1 MICKPD
7 FSYFLANEKYPIRP
21 AGSQW
26 TSVLPVSRTPLA
38 PEPAGQS
45 LTYGDYFNAVRIFL
59 ERHQYSAVIR
69 ALSCGDNGNM
79 DAAQIQDIRIFL
91 VKHGQYYHPAR
102 IEIAYGK
109 RTHSF
114 VLNVAISAI
123 ARELITSEG
132 AVLEFLCSR
141 FPYAFLP
148 KVYATGEVCIHDGR
162 KLGMFLGQWFDGYH
176 EFHLS
181 RGDEG
186 GQDRII
192 LWDGKPTKRFLSS
205 GQARAVY
212 EKAAL
217 ILTAYYNLATFEQI
231 SAWHHAAGDFVIK
244 PVGDQILM
252 KLITVRQY
260 TPLLENEEP
269 DVQAILEALQ
279 LFLLKLSLQMG
290 LDRLDGVGDLT
301 WAGEMAVAGAVDGF
315 FKGLMCQVN
324 AGLIPGEIVEGCRE
338 YLAAV
343 SRSEWT
349 EKVVSVMDPYDSGL
363 PGLSLIQP
371 NLNQYI
377 TCLYKSVADVA
388 PYTI

>member
-1 MICKPD
+1 MSCIPK
-7 FSYFLANEKYPIRP
+7 FRYFLANEKFPVRP
-21 AGSQW
+21 TGSQW
-26 TSVLPVSRTPLA
+26 ASVLPVSRTPQA
-38 PEPAGQS
+38 PDPAGQS
-45 LTYGDYFNAVRIFL
+45 LTYGDYFNAVRVFL
-59 ERHQYSAVIR
+59 ERHQYQAVIR
-69 ALSCGDNGNM
+69 ALSGDNGDM
-79 DAAQIQDIRIFL
+79 DAAQIHAVRIFL

-109 RTHSF
+109 RIRFF

-123 ARELITSEG
+123 AREMIKSEG
-132 AVLEFLCSR
+132 TTLEFLCRR

-148 KVYATGEVCIHDGR
+148 KVYATGEVCTDDGQ
-162 KLGMFLGQWFDGYH
+162 KLAMFLGQWFDGYH

-186 GQDRII
+186 GQNRII
-192 LWDGKPTKRFLSS
+192 LWDGKPVKCFLSS
-205 GQARAVY
+205 TQARAVY

-244 PVGDQILM
+244 PAGDQIFM

-260 TPLLENEEP
+260 TPLIENEKP
-269 DVQAILEALQ
+269 DVQMILEALQ
-279 LFLLKLSLQMG
+279 LFLLKLSLHMG

-315 FKGLMCQVN
+315 FKGLMCQVT
-324 AGLIPGEIVEGCRE
+324 AGLIPGEILAGGRN

-343 SRSEWT
+343 SRSEWMDR
-349 EKVVSVMDPYDSGL
+349 VVSMVEQYDSGL
-363 PGLSLIQP
+363 PGLSLMRS
-371 NLNQYI
+371 NLDQYV
-377 TCLYKSVADVA
+377 TCLYKSIADVG
-388 PYTI
+388 PCTR